1 MQLSCNKG
9 LRVAAIVLGAMTVLT
24 AVCSGAGWL
33 LVRHFDEAIGGA
45 WSTEPVSVTKA
56 RDLFGLDA
64 LPAEVLQTQQREGGF
79 QDSFFDA
86 LLRIPKGSEEVFLK
100 ANGLERDTPEHST
113 APVDQFEARIRA
125 IASPKGA
132 MRVTP
137 LMGVRDA
144 HLSDGGTLAEFR
156 NASLLEF
163 DDQLWLAL
171 EAFDT

>member
-1 MQLSCNKG
+1 MLDHAPRFDPAS
-9 LRVAAIVLGAMTVLT
+9 
-24 AVCSGAGWL
+24 AVRL
-33 LVRHFDEAIGGA
+33 
-45 WSTEPVSVTKA
+45 A

-64 LPAEVLQTQQREGGF
+64 LPTEVLQTQQREGGF
-79 QDSFFDA
+79 QDAFFDA
-86 LLRIPKGSEEVFLK
+86 LLRIPKGSEEAFLN
-100 ANGLERDTPEHST
+100 ANGLERDAQENGT

-125 IASPKGA
+125 IASPKGP

-137 LMGVRDA
+137 LTGVRNA
-144 HLSDGGTLAEFR
+144 HLSDGGSLAEYR